1 MERRTTTD
9 GKFLGPRCVARR
21 RRDVLR
27 GDPRPVNP
35 FSAEPAIPMTD
46 PRTHARFLSY
56 RERHAYFGRG
66 ALAKALT
73 FSEYAELD
81 AERVRLLAVPSS
93 AQTAEQR
100 ARLAEVLTLMLE
112 D

>member
-1 MERRTTTD
+1 LERRTTTD
-9 GKFLGPRCVARR
+9 GKFLGPRCVACR

-35 FSAEPAIPMTD
+35 FSAEPDAKMTD

-73 FSEYAELD
+73 FSEYAELE
-81 AERVRLLAVPSS
+81 AERLRLLAVPPPER
-93 AQTAEQR
+93 TPEQE
-100 ARLAEVLTLMLE
+100 ARLREVLNLMLE